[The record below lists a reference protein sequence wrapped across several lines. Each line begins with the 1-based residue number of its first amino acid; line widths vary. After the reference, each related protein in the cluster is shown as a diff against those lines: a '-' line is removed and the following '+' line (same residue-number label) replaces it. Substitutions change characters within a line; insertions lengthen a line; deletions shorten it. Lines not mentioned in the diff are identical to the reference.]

1 MRPATVLVGM
11 LFLSIVLGP
20 GWLLL
25 ALAAAFGLLAITAT
39 LVGHER

>member
-1 MRPATVLVGM
+1 VLVAF
-11 LFLSIVLGP
+11 LFLSVTLGP